1 MHNQQDHHYQTL
13 EITCDRMAATIW
25 LNRAEVRNAF
35 NETAIA
41 EIAHAFRALDQ
52 DRGVRV
58 VVLGA
63 RGPAFCAGADLNWRK
78 KMAGYTDAENLADAV
93 RPHAFPHVEQQ

>member
-1 MHNQQDHHYQTL
+1 MPNQQDQHYQTL
-13 EITCDRMAATIW
+13 EITRDGMAATIW

-52 DRGVRV
+52 DCWVR
-58 VVLGA
+58 
-63 RGPAFCAGADLNWRK
+63 
-78 KMAGYTDAENLADAV
+78 AV
-93 RPHAFPHVEQQ
+93 RHFAPVPI